1 MQSIWCLVYVH
12 SVQMQ
17 WRQEHTASF
26 HEFFLENIPNLQI
39 CPTKITND
47 TFYKT
52 ISSKIVLIIFKYIQ
66 LKFVKTISV
75 QCWSRQNQQACSGE
89 QEQRSW

>member
-26 HEFFLENIPNLQI
+26 HDFFLENIPNSQKCL
-39 CPTKITND
+39 TKISND
-47 TFYKT
+47 
-52 ISSKIVLIIFKYIQ
+52 IFFKQ
-66 LKFVKTISV
+66 LKYEKFKAKFYTID
-75 QCWSRQNQQACSGE
+75 QFWKLQGR
-89 QEQRSW
+89 RMK